1 MIRKQST
8 KPQSALMAC
17 SAPWPAQTGA
27 CSSSWTRPGQQ
38 EEWQTPHSR
47 LVYPW
52 QPEPLLWLFS
62 AAPLDTVHRQTSE
75 RQTSET
81 TNVRTTNVR
90 KDKRKK
96 RQTSERTNV
105 RSDKRQ
111 KRQTS
116 EGTNVRKTNVGKTSE
131 KNVRKTSENHNIIYT
146 INILIF
152 WRLSFLTFVI

>member
-1 MIRKQST
+1 MAPHTTVSYNISFHLSSLHYSYLAPSIT
-8 KPQSALMAC
+8 VCDNIEYFLALITNIHIWHQQQLLITLFLGTSLHYSY
-17 SAPWPAQTGA
+17 SAPI
-27 CSSSWTRPGQQ
+27 
-38 EEWQTPHSR
+38 
-47 LVYPW
+47 L
-52 QPEPLLWLFS
+52 
-62 AAPLDTVHRQTSE
+62 TVHRQTSE
-75 RQTSET
+75 RQTSER

-90 KDKRKK
+90 KDKRQK

-131 KNVRKTSENHNIIYT
+131 KNVRKTLENHNIIYT

-152 WRLSFLTFVI
+152 